1 MMRDFDKVFLTYAWN
16 DDLPS
21 GIQHTPE
28 SSLPPG
34 IAARKARQA
43 ELWAAE
49 KADDIRSQAENQ
61 DPDDSAG
68 ND

>member
-1 MMRDFDKVFLTYAWN
+1 MRDFDKIFMTCVWN
-16 DDLPS
+16 EDLPS
-21 GIQHTPE
+21 GIQHTPD

-49 KADDIRSQAENQ
+49 KAGDIRSEAENQ
-61 DPDDSAG
+61 DLDDYLGSE
-68 ND
+68 

>member
-1 MMRDFDKVFLTYAWN
+1 MRDFDKVFLTYAWN
-16 DDLPS
+16 DEPPS

-49 KADDIRSQAENQ
+49 KADDIGSQAEKQ
-61 DPDDSAG
+61 PSIDSPG
-68 ND
+68 SE